1 MMMNLHRVLPCYPG
15 KWKRLPDMIRF
26 GCLPGEQV
34 SITSDNRMTVQKTDI
49 NVVVSWMDG
58 KFGFSN
64 ERLDVIMRKIC
75 RWYDVEVL
83 YAVPGIRERRFHRGA
98 CQ

>member
-1 MMMNLHRVLPCYPG
+1 
-15 KWKRLPDMIRF
+15 
-26 GCLPGEQV
+26 
-34 SITSDNRMTVQKTDI
+34 MTVQKTDI

-83 YAVPGIRERRFHRGA
+83 YAVPESENVAFTLGRLQIICR
-98 CQ
+98 

>member
-1 MMMNLHRVLPCYPG
+1 
-15 KWKRLPDMIRF
+15 
-26 GCLPGEQV
+26 
-34 SITSDNRMTVQKTDI
+34 
-49 NVVVSWMDG
+49 MDG

-83 YAVPGIRERRFHRGA
+83 YAVPGIRERRFTGAA
-98 CQ
+98 CQYYAVERAVGGIKYHDKSTILLEGWNDNH